1 MEKKLKKKKFVVET
15 GETIS
20 QCLDRMA
27 LEGYTPVRRME
38 EPVFHEV
45 KLDGKLET
53 VVKEQK
59 IVFEGKLND

>member
-1 MEKKLKKKKFVVET
+1 MEKKQKKKKFFVEE

-27 LEGYTPVRRME
+27 LEGYTPIRRME

-45 KLDGKLET
+45 KTNGKLET

-59 IVFEGKLND
+59 VVFEGKLTD

>member
-1 MEKKLKKKKFVVET
+1 MDKKLKKKQFIVEK

-20 QCLDRMA
+20 QCLDRMSK
-27 LEGYTPVRRME
+27 EGYAPTRRME

-45 KLDGKLET
+45 NVNGKMET

-59 IVFEGKLND
+59 IVFEGRLID